1 MAKRLLVDGNTCA
14 FLSDLETKQDK
25 LTAGS
30 GITIDEN
37 SVISS
42 TGGSAD
48 HGTTQKS
55 RMIDVFARK
64 FGPPTNADPTI
75 AQYAAATGRIYRIPS
90 MVIDDKGNR
99 HFFADYRSDGD
110 QNPIETVYKRYN
122 GQGVMECYK
131 AITPRDNTSSA
142 DPARSRVMDTSP
154 LYLGDGRIIVLA
166 GRWTNGSEGWT
177 STSGTTMQKWYGVSI
192 TETTD
197 YGDNWDHWV
206 LGSAERTVYGEAP
219 RKTITF
225 DNVSNVSGI
234 VGCLDRGI
242 IWPDGNGQ
250 KWGWIC
256 QYVTTT
262 DGSIKAGCLY
272 TTDNGSTYHFKA
284 LTDIVGC
291 VSGEGH
297 ALFAPD
303 GYIYFM
309 RRCQNGNNC
318 DCWKINPDLSH
329 AELFDKLNNKI
340 PNGTAKCGF
349 EYFTAKNCRKIVLS
363 SAPTIGGSN
372 RKYLTTYVHMI
383 EGANPTN
390 APVPMFRVNYT
401 TAEGGIC
408 VDSATS
414 GKNVMGYSQI
424 IHHATA
430 DSEWLGFLYE
440 SNEGDGHMVKYMDMG
455 DMIQDISNAMDTGIT
470 LKQLQAQGGGTPLD
484 PEWLTNTV
492 MDFVPSSGE
501 EHWETPADNAVAI
514 VGVGG
519 VYSNGTLSR
528 TEEYKRLGNAMIDF
542 PEGTSKIRFALNGYD
557 PAGQILPSFLVRLA
571 KDEATG
577 KDVCVKI
584 ACGTNDPYWLVNS
597 KDANLNSGQA
607 GPGGINARNR
617 CDYNQ
622 PNIVAEV
629 TTAKFGNDRT
639 GGTII
644 GDGSKEVII
653 TVEYTETQVKIT
665 SDFDDSA
672 SCVINLSDIQTMGRP
687 TNYAD
692 EKMSH
697 YATSVIT
704 PGLGFAPKPYDDII
718 PITKI
723 QMSNTAGRS
732 LRTRVE
738 ALENG
743 GGTGITAH
751 GDDNIDA
758 AIANSVLAV
767 GVKSGSA
774 LETLTRKV
782 RTLTTES
789 VIGGSG
795 NNNSNQ
801 VTKIRIGRYYMTRLK
816 GHGDITSIK
825 IHFRDGYNVSGV
837 YMQASYD
844 ENFSS
849 GTYMSTGPQNIAGT
863 TDITFQFAGIPV
875 KQLPLHI
882 RFFTN
887 ASGTGDPLNANYNL
901 KTNREGGDSET
912 GMWNSNRWQT
922 WVPYATL
929 TSTIVTDVII
939 PAPLQPE
946 TLIRSNGKYSVTING
961 DVDYSGLTMEPYA
974 RAEMWMEYRTGTP
987 TWPSDFVWENNTQPA
1002 WEAGTKY
1009 FISLVYDGVRVAA
1022 RVSDKY
1028 TIPTE

>member
-14 FLSDLETKQDK
+14 FLSDLDTKQDK

-64 FGPPTNADPTI
+64 FGPPDNADPTI
-75 AQYAAATGRIYRIPS
+75 AQGAPELTGNVYRIPS

-99 HFFADYRSDGD
+99 HFFADYRRDGD

-122 GQGVMECYK
+122 GAGVMECYK

-166 GRWTNGSEGWT
+166 GRWTNGSEAWT
-177 STSGTTMQKWYGVSI
+177 ITSGTTMQKWYGVAI

-242 IWPDGNGQ
+242 IWPDGKGQ

-291 VSGEGH
+291 KSGEGH
-297 ALFAPD
+297 ALFGPD
-303 GYIYFM
+303 DYIYFM
-309 RRCQNGNNC
+309 RRCENGDKC
-318 DCWKINPDLSH
+318 DCWKINADLSH

-363 SAPTIGGSN
+363 SSPREGGSN

-390 APVPMFRVNYT
+390 AAVPMFRVNYT

-408 VDSATS
+408 VDSATT

-501 EHWETPADNAVAI
+501 EHWETPETLVVTGTGGEYAD
-514 VGVGG
+514 GVLSKASG
-519 VYSNGTLSR
+519 VTLN
-528 TEEYKRLGNAMIDF
+528 TVNAMLDF
-542 PEGTSKIRFALNGYD
+542 PTGTNKIKFTYTCNTLH
-557 PAGQILPSFLVRLA
+557 QSFFIRLA
-571 KDEATG
+571 RDPNTL
-577 KDVCVKI
+577 KDVCIPV
-584 ACGTNDPYWLVNS
+584 CVGTDTPYWLINS
-597 KDANLNSGQA
+597 LNCIA
-607 GPGGINARNR
+607 GGGTGGVAGRNR
-617 CDYNQ
+617 CNSNDLQNV
-622 PNIVAEV
+622 I
-629 TTAKFGNDRT
+629 TTTMFGNST
-639 GGTII
+639 NFAGTI
-644 GDGSKEVII
+644 GYDATDGEVVTI
-653 TVEYTETQVKIT
+653 TVEYSSTQVKI
-665 SDFDDSA
+665 SSSHSQDVCVVSLDS
-672 SCVINLSDIQTMGRP
+672 INNMSQP
-687 TNYAD
+687 PEFPD
-692 EKMSH
+692 EKMAH
-697 YATSVIT
+697 YKDAVIT
-704 PGLGFAPKPYDDII
+704 PGLGFFPKDVNFAISN
-718 PITKI
+718 I
-723 QMSNTAGRS
+723 QMSSTSGRS

-738 ALENG
+738 TLEQG

-758 AIANSVLAV
+758 AVANSVLAV

-782 RTLTTES
+782 HVLPDMFHS
-789 VIGGSG
+789 VISGSN
-795 NNNSNQ
+795 NNNSND
-801 VTKIRIGRYYMTRLK
+801 VTKLRIGTLYMSRLK
-816 GHGDITSIK
+816 ENANFLTSLT
-825 IHFRDGYNVSGV
+825 IHFRSGYSVSGV
-837 YMQASYD
+837 WAQISYD

-849 GTYMSTGPQNIAGT
+849 GAYMSTNSQDIAGET
-863 TDITFQFAGIPV
+863 NITFNFNPFEIKEA
-875 KQLPLHI
+875 PLFV

-887 ASGTGDPLNANYNL
+887 STGSGSPLNANYNL
-901 KTNREGGDSET
+901 KTAREDGDSET
-912 GMWNSNRWQT
+912 AMLCKGSWNNT

-929 TSTIVTDVII
+929 SGGILSDTTVPKAMT
-939 PAPLQPE
+939 QN
-946 TLIRSNGKYSVTING
+946 TFIRNGGKYTTTVLG
-961 DVDYSGLTMEPYA
+961 DVDYSELTMEPYA
-974 RAEMWMEYRTGTP
+974 RAEMWMEYRSGIP
-987 TWPSDFVWENNTQPA
+987 TWPSDFVWEGTDTEPTWVAN
-1002 WEAGTKY
+1002 TKY
-1009 FISLVYDGVRVAA
+1009 FISLVYDGVKVAA

-1028 TIPTE
+1028 TITE

>member
-14 FLSDLETKQDK
+14 FLSDLDTKQDK

-64 FGPPTNADPTI
+64 FGPPSNADPTI

-154 LYLGDGRIIVLA
+154 LYLGNGRIIVLA

-177 STSGTTMQKWYGVSI
+177 SASGTTMQKWYGVSI

-242 IWPDGNGQ
+242 IWPNSSG

-272 TTDNGSTYHFKA
+272 TEDNGDTFHFKA

-363 SAPTIGGSN
+363 SAPTVGGSN

-390 APVPMFRVNYT
+390 AAVPMFRVNYT

-408 VDSATS
+408 VDSVTS

-501 EHWETPADNAVAI
+501 EHWETPETLVVTGTGGEYAD
-514 VGVGG
+514 GVLSKASG
-519 VYSNGTLSR
+519 VTLN
-528 TEEYKRLGNAMIDF
+528 TVNAMLDF
-542 PEGTSKIRFALNGYD
+542 PAGTNKIKFTYTCNALHQGFF
-557 PAGQILPSFLVRLA
+557 IRLA
-571 KDEATG
+571 RDPNTL
-577 KDVCVKI
+577 KDVCIPV
-584 ACGTNDPYWLVNS
+584 CVGTDTPYWLINS
-597 KDANLNSGQA
+597 LN
-607 GPGGINARNR
+607 
-617 CDYNQ
+617 C
-622 PNIVAEV
+622 
-629 TTAKFGNDRT
+629 
-639 GGTII
+639 
-644 GDGSKEVII
+644 
-653 TVEYTETQVKIT
+653 
-665 SDFDDSA
+665 
-672 SCVINLSDIQTMGRP
+672 
-687 TNYAD
+687 
-692 EKMSH
+692 
-697 YATSVIT
+697 
-704 PGLGFAPKPYDDII
+704 
-718 PITKI
+718 
-723 QMSNTAGRS
+723 
-732 LRTRVE
+732 
-738 ALENG
+738 
-743 GGTGITAH
+743 
-751 GDDNIDA
+751 
-758 AIANSVLAV
+758 
-767 GVKSGSA
+767 
-774 LETLTRKV
+774 
-782 RTLTTES
+782 
-789 VIGGSG
+789 
-795 NNNSNQ
+795 
-801 VTKIRIGRYYMTRLK
+801 
-816 GHGDITSIK
+816 
-825 IHFRDGYNVSGV
+825 
-837 YMQASYD
+837 
-844 ENFSS
+844 
-849 GTYMSTGPQNIAGT
+849 IAGGRCRRCYWT
-863 TDITFQFAGIPV
+863 Q
-875 KQLPLHI
+875 
-882 RFFTN
+882 
-887 ASGTGDPLNANYNL
+887 
-901 KTNREGGDSET
+901 
-912 GMWNSNRWQT
+912 
-922 WVPYATL
+922 
-929 TSTIVTDVII
+929 
-939 PAPLQPE
+939 PLQ
-946 TLIRSNGKYSVTING
+946 LG
-961 DVDYSGLTMEPYA
+961 
-974 RAEMWMEYRTGTP
+974 
-987 TWPSDFVWENNTQPA
+987 
-1002 WEAGTKY
+1002 
-1009 FISLVYDGVRVAA
+1009 
-1022 RVSDKY
+1022 
-1028 TIPTE
+1028 